1 MHILLVDDYE
11 KTREYVFEPLK
22 RAGYS
27 VDMAEDGKDGLLKGM
42 TMDYDVIILDVML
55 PKVDGV
61 EVLRLRR
68 GDGKASAGV
77 LHPAGIGD
85 AIVPGEMTGQRT
97 NRSTLTSR
105 SNCY

>member
-27 VDMAEDGKDGLLKGM
+27 VDMAEDGEDGLQKGM

-61 EVLRLRR
+61 EVLRQLRAK
-68 GDGKASAGV
+68 GNETHI
-77 LHPAGIGD
+77 L
-85 AIVPGEMTGQRT
+85 
-97 NRSTLTSR
+97 SR
-105 SNCY
+105 R